1 MITKYI
7 LWKSTKTRLQN
18 DSSIIQHFTWLP
30 NFGNGYLIFNSS
42 IIWISSYITRI
53 EICPSSTVMRGAG
66 WPISHQILMTSL
78 TRTSFHLQLKR
89 PSWLQCKKKWDK
101 RTKIYCNK
109 NLLLARM
116 NEWVSSNFHKMS
128 FKWKRNKLCYVMLCY
143 SFLSLAEISF
153 HADSPS
159 FWQLTSEFPE
169 TWPNDCWLLYAI

>member
-1 MITKYI
+1 MLTKYI

-18 DSSIIQHFTWLP
+18 VSSIIQHFTRLP

-143 SFLSLAEISF
+143 VLA
-153 HADSPS
+153 HTN
-159 FWQLTSEFPE
+159 LHNLNKNKTRK
-169 TWPNDCWLLYAI
+169 

>member
-18 DSSIIQHFTWLP
+18 VSSIIQHFTWLP
-30 NFGNGYLIFNSS
+30 NFGNGYLILNSS
-42 IIWISSYITRI
+42 IIWILSYITRI
-53 EICPSSTVMRGAG
+53 EICPSSTDMRGAG
-66 WPISHQILMTSL
+66 WPISHQILITSL
-78 TRTSFHLQLKR
+78 TRTSFHLQLNGH
-89 PSWLQCKKKWDK
+89 PGPNAMKKGDK

-143 SFLSLAEISF
+143 VFDEKTCF
-153 HADSPS
+153 KNPRNH
-159 FWQLTSEFPE
+159 LTFCIL
-169 TWPNDCWLLYAI
+169 T